1 LGSRY
6 CNLQT
11 GNWKLAPMARRSLS
25 FPASPQRLTPG
36 PDSATNSSM
45 NADTAEQTPLD
56 QLWDAAKASQTA
68 RNFEPAA
75 AAYAEL
81 WRRTREPEAGAALL
95 RCLRRLKRHTEALP
109 LADELNRLFPNS
121 PVCRR
126 QILKAWLH
134 GRFVRHDPDC
144 PLEKLDACAEALL
157 KAHLKWAK
165 PLVRLAVMEE
175 AVRARQWDLVKTR
188 ATQSDLPQLR
198 KARRPVRDGGLSP
211 QASWYDCL
219 VKMLLETGR
228 AADALVLLYK
238 MPEIPPPERDR
249 FLQHKLDAYLMLDSP
264 HDALAIYA
272 EFSRRTPPPRWAF
285 ANAARLLRDLGQTR
299 VAIILF
305 CRALLHTGEPGQTG
319 MIMIDLSDLMI
330 RIGWTDLALKQLRIA
345 LRQFRDNGWT
355 VPPRLYALQATAE
368 AGCADPGKDYAHDP
382 NTARDCLEIWSRE
395 ASRRIELK
403 RDANHTRR
411 VLTEVHGVLRAEPDG
426 WTALA
431 SAGLRAICS
440 EADLPEGAESGSLVT
455 FDAVPAFD
463 RVHTHETSRATNI
476 RLAQPSASA

>member
-1 LGSRY
+1 
-6 CNLQT
+6 
-11 GNWKLAPMARRSLS
+11 
-25 FPASPQRLTPG
+25 
-36 PDSATNSSM
+36 M
-45 NADTAEQTPLD
+45 NADNAGQTPQD
-56 QLWDAAKASQTA
+56 QLGSTAKASQIA
-68 RNFEPAA
+68 GDSKLAA
-75 AAYAEL
+75 EAHAEL
-81 WRRTREPEAGAALL
+81 WRSTRKPEAGAALL
-95 RCLRRLKRHTEALP
+95 RCLRHQERHTEALP

-121 PVCRR
+121 RVCRR
-126 QILKAWLH
+126 QVLKAWLQ
-134 GRFVRHDPDC
+134 GRFIRHDPDC
-144 PLEKLDACAEALL
+144 PLEKLDACAKALL
-157 KAHLKWAK
+157 KSRLKWAW

-188 ATQSDLPQLR
+188 ATQSDPPQLR
-198 KARRPVRDGGLSP
+198 EARRPERDGGLSP

-228 AADALVLLYK
+228 AADALVLLHR
-238 MPEIPPPERDR
+238 MPEPPPPERDR

-355 VPPRLYALQATAE
+355 VPPRLYALQAAAE
-368 AGCADPGKDYAHDP
+368 ANCIDPGRDYAHNP
-382 NTARDCLEIWSRE
+382 NTARDCLETWSRE

-403 RDANHTRR
+403 RDADHTRR

-431 SAGLRAICS
+431 PAGLRAICS
-440 EADLPEGAESGSLVT
+440 EADLPAGAESGSLIT